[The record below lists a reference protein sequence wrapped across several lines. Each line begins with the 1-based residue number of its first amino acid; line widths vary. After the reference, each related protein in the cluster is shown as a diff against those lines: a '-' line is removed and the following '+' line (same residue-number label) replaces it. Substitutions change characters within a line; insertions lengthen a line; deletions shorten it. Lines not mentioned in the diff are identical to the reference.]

1 MRIFK
6 ALLILVMVSIVAVAA
21 SVAYITQ
28 VLDPNDLKPTL
39 IETAKKQQ
47 ISLKLDGDIAW
58 TFWPWFGITVE
69 NVRANSA
76 NWTFKV
82 DQLEGSLSIL
92 SILSDTIVID
102 ELTAMSPRVGFDLS
116 KSSNADSHAKEPSE
130 ISNRTVLIRQLAIQ
144 NGAIEGLYPGLTL
157 NRLNLSVDSLSP
169 ATASRLELETYIEW
183 DEKQAPLKINARIIP
198 TATFDGLT
206 IRDLKLQSRELNLDY
221 AGYLSASK
229 SGQFSGEGQLSVAEL
244 SLRQWLRA
252 GNFAVPK
259 TNELDRFNR
268 FQLNTGLKV
277 STDLVSL
284 RPFVL
289 MLDETSIDGRVDLQL
304 NPLNIDLELLAD
316 TLNLDHYL
324 TTESDANAGQSD
336 LSPVLLGTY
345 KIDLGSLIV
354 NQSELTDVGVDLG
367 IGADE
372 ITLGRLDA
380 NLFGGELRAAGT
392 HLIAPQITN
401 LTGTVNGVQLS
412 QFQFAR
418 PLDTLSGSLR
428 TTFDLRAAGRT
439 QDEMMT
445 SVSGPVRVKIAN
457 AFLGPLNVS
466 DVICQTVVSERNLSA
481 NTADT
486 LALEADFQEGIAVV
500 ESIKATVANIAIQ
513 GKGRISLVS
522 TASNIQGSIEIPN
535 DGVIGSCTAPKVFNG
550 ISLPLSCRGR
560 LQNESLQCS
569 LDEKALNQLIAKAA
583 KKELRKQADEKLK
596 AAEQQLKLSVEE
608 VIEKKLDTEGSKLL
622 KNLLNR

>member
-47 ISLKLDGDIAW
+47 IALRLDGNIAW

-69 NVRANSA
+69 NVSANST
-76 NWTFKV
+76 NWTFDA

-92 SILSDTIVID
+92 STLSDTIVID
-102 ELTAMSPRVGFDLS
+102 ELTAMSPRVRFDLS
-116 KSSNADSHAKEPSE
+116 KSSNADSATNESSE
-130 ISNRTVLIRQLAIQ
+130 SANRAVLIRQLAVQ
-144 NGAIEGLYPGLTL
+144 SGAVEGLYPGLTL

-169 ATASRLELETYIEW
+169 ANASRLELETYVEW
-183 DEKQAPLKINARIIP
+183 DEKQAPLKIGAQIIP

-206 IRDLKLQSRELNLDY
+206 IRDLELQSRDLKLGY
-221 AGYLSASK
+221 TGYLSASK
-229 SGQFSGEGQLSVAEL
+229 SGQFSGEGQLSVDEL

-252 GNFAVPK
+252 GNFDVPK

-268 FQLNTGLKV
+268 FRLNTGLKV
-277 STDLVSL
+277 SNDLISL
-284 RPFVL
+284 RPFAL
-289 MLDETSIDGRVDLQL
+289 TLDETSIDGRVDLHL
-304 NPLNIDLELLAD
+304 NPLDIDLELLAD
-316 TLNLDHYL
+316 TLILDHYV
-324 TTESDANAGQSD
+324 TTEANANSGQSN
-336 LSPVLLGTY
+336 LPPVLLGTY
-345 KIDLGSLIV
+345 KVDIGSLIV
-354 NQSELTDVGVDLG
+354 NQHELTDVGVDLG

-372 ITLGRLDA
+372 ITFGRLDA

-401 LTGTVNGVQLS
+401 LTGTINGIQLS
-412 QFQFAR
+412 QFQFAK
-418 PLDTLSGSLR
+418 PLDTLSGSLQ

-445 SVSGPVRVKIAN
+445 SVSGPVRAKIAN

-466 DVICQTVVSERNLSA
+466 DVICQTIASERNLSA
-481 NTADT
+481 DTADT
-486 LALEADFQEGIAVV
+486 LALKADFQEGIAVI

-522 TASNIQGSIEIPN
+522 TASNIQGSIEIPS
-535 DGVIGSCTAPKVFNG
+535 DGVIGSCTAPKVLNG
-550 ISLPLSCRGR
+550 VSLPLSCRGQLR
-560 LQNESLQCS
+560 NESLKCS
-569 LDEKALNQLIAKAA
+569 LDEKALNQVIAKAA
-583 KKELRKQADEKLK
+583 EKGLRKQADEKLK
-596 AAEQQLKLSVEE
+596 AAEQQLKSSVEE
-608 VIEKKLDTEGSKLL
+608 AIKKKSDSEGSNLL

>member
-6 ALLILVMVSIVAVAA
+6 AFLILVMVSIVAVAA
-21 SVAYITQ
+21 SAAYITQ

-47 ISLKLDGDIAW
+47 ISLKLDGNIAW
-58 TFWPWFGITVE
+58 TFWPWFEITVE
-69 NVRANSA
+69 NVQANSA
-76 NWTFKV
+76 NWTFEA
-82 DQLEGSLSIL
+82 DRLEGSLSIL

-102 ELTAMSPRVGFDLS
+102 ELTAMSPRVRFDLS
-116 KSSNADSHAKEPSE
+116 KSSNADSPAKESSE
-130 ISNRTVLIRQLAIQ
+130 ISDRAVLIRQLAIQ
-144 NGAIEGLYPGLTL
+144 SGAIEGLYPGLTL

-169 ATASRLELETYIEW
+169 ATASRLELKTYIEW
-183 DEKQAPLKINARIIP
+183 DEKQAPLKINAQIIP
-198 TATFDGLT
+198 TATLDGLT
-206 IRDLKLQSRELNLDY
+206 IRDLELQSRDLNLDY

-252 GNFAVPK
+252 SNFAVPK
-259 TNELDRFNR
+259 TNELDRFDH
-268 FQLNTGLKV
+268 FQLNIGLKA

-284 RPFVL
+284 RPFALV
-289 MLDETSIDGRVDLQL
+289 LDETSIDGRVDLQL
-304 NPLNIDLELLAD
+304 NPFNIDLELLAD

-324 TTESDANAGQSD
+324 TSESDANSGQSD

-354 NQSELTDVGVDLG
+354 NQHELTDVGVDLG
-367 IGADE
+367 IGTDE
-372 ITLGRLDA
+372 ITFGRLDA

-401 LTGTVNGVQLS
+401 LTGTISRVQLS

-418 PLDTLSGSLR
+418 PLDTLSGSLQ

-439 QDEMMT
+439 QDEIMT
-445 SVSGPVRVKIAN
+445 SVSGPLRAKIAN

-466 DVICQTVVSERNLSA
+466 DVICQTVASERNLRA

-486 LALEADFQEGIAVV
+486 LALKADFQEGIAVI

-522 TASNIQGSIEIPN
+522 TASNIQGKIEIPN
-535 DGVIGSCTAPKVFNG
+535 DGVIGSCTAPKVLNG
-550 ISLPLSCRGR
+550 VSLPLSCRGQ

-569 LDEKALNQLIAKAA
+569 IDEKALNQLIAKAA
-583 KKELRKQADEKLK
+583 KQELRKQADEKLK
-596 AAEQQLKLSVEE
+596 AAEQRLKLSVEE
-608 VIEKKLDTEGSKLL
+608 VIRKKLDTESSDLL

>member
-47 ISLKLDGDIAW
+47 IALRLDGNIAW
-58 TFWPWFGITVE
+58 TFWPWFGMTVE
-69 NVRANSA
+69 NVQANSA
-76 NWTFKV
+76 NWTFDA

-102 ELTAMSPRVGFDLS
+102 ELTAMSPRVRFDLS
-116 KSSNADSHAKEPSE
+116 KSSNADSATTESSE
-130 ISNRTVLIRQLAIQ
+130 SADRVVLIRQLTIQ
-144 NGAIEGLYPGLTL
+144 SGAIEGLYPGLTL

-169 ATASRLELETYIEW
+169 ATASRLELETYVEW
-183 DEKQAPLKINARIIP
+183 DEKQAPLKIGAQIIP

-206 IRDLKLQSRELNLDY
+206 IRDLELQSRDLKLSY

-229 SGQFSGEGQLSVAEL
+229 SGQFSAEGQLSVDEL

-252 GNFAVPK
+252 GNFEVPK

-268 FQLNTGLKV
+268 FQFNTGLKV
-277 STDLVSL
+277 SNDLVSL
-284 RPFVL
+284 RPFAL
-289 MLDETSIDGRVDLQL
+289 ILDETSIDGRVDLQL

-316 TLNLDHYL
+316 TLNLDQYV
-324 TTESDANAGQSD
+324 TTEADANSGQSN
-336 LSPVLLGTY
+336 LPPVLLGTY
-345 KIDLGSLIV
+345 KFDIGSLIV
-354 NQSELTDVGVDLG
+354 NQRELTDVGVDLG

-372 ITLGRLDA
+372 ITVGRLDA

-401 LTGTVNGVQLS
+401 LTGTVNGIQLS
-412 QFQFAR
+412 QFQFAK
-418 PLDTLSGSLR
+418 PLDTLSGSLQ

-439 QDEMMT
+439 QEEMMT
-445 SVSGPVRVKIAN
+445 SVSGPVRAKIAN

-466 DVICQTVVSERNLSA
+466 DVICQTIASERNLSA

-486 LALEADFQEGIAVV
+486 LALKADFQEGIAVI

-522 TASNIQGSIEIPN
+522 TASNIQGSIEIPS
-535 DGVIGSCTAPKVFNG
+535 DGVIGSCTAPKVLNG
-550 ISLPLSCRGR
+550 VSLPLSCRGQLR
-560 LQNESLQCS
+560 NESLKCS
-569 LDEKALNQLIAKAA
+569 LDKKALNQVIAKAA
-583 KKELRKQADEKLK
+583 EKELRKQADEKLK
-596 AAEQQLKLSVEE
+596 AAEQQLKSSVEE
-608 VIEKKLDTEGSKLL
+608 AIKKKLDSEGSNLL

>member
-28 VLDPNDLKPTL
+28 ILDPNDLKPSL

-486 LALEADFQEGIAVV
+486 LALKADFQEGIAVV

>member
-47 ISLKLDGDIAW
+47 IALRLDGNIAW

-69 NVRANSA
+69 NVQANSA
-76 NWTFKV
+76 NWTFDA

-92 SILSDTIVID
+92 SILSDTIIID
-102 ELTAMSPRVGFDLS
+102 ELTAMSPRIRFDLS
-116 KSSNADSHAKEPSE
+116 KSSNADSATKESSE
-130 ISNRTVLIRQLAIQ
+130 SANRAILIRQLAIQ
-144 NGAIEGLYPGLTL
+144 SGAIEGLYPGLTF

-169 ATASRLELETYIEW
+169 ATASRLELEAYIELV
-183 DEKQAPLKINARIIP
+183 EKQAPLKIGAQIIP

-206 IRDLKLQSRELNLDY
+206 IRDLELQSRDLKLGY
-221 AGYLSASK
+221 AGYLSASN
-229 SGQFSGEGQLSVAEL
+229 SGQFSGEGQLSVDEL

-259 TNELDRFNR
+259 TSELDRFNR

-277 STDLVSL
+277 SNDLVSL
-284 RPFVL
+284 RPFAL
-289 MLDETSIDGRVDLQL
+289 TLDETSIDGRVDLQL

-316 TLNLDHYL
+316 TLNLDHYV
-324 TTESDANAGQSD
+324 TTEADANPEQLD
-336 LSPVLLGTY
+336 LPPVLLGTY
-345 KIDLGSLIV
+345 KVDVGSLIV
-354 NQSELTDVGVDLG
+354 NQHELTDVGVDLG

-372 ITLGRLDA
+372 ITFGRLDA

-401 LTGTVNGVQLS
+401 LTGTANGIQLS
-412 QFQFAR
+412 QFQFAK
-418 PLDTLSGSLR
+418 PLDTLSGSLQ

-439 QDEMMT
+439 EDEMVT
-445 SVSGPVRVKIAN
+445 SVSGPIRAKIAN

-466 DVICQTVVSERNLSA
+466 DVLCQTIASERNLSA

-486 LALEADFQEGIAVV
+486 LALKADFQEGIAVI

-522 TASNIQGSIEIPN
+522 TASNIQGSIEIPS
-535 DGVIGSCTAPKVFNG
+535 DGVIGSCTAPKVLNG
-550 ISLPLSCRGR
+550 VSLPLSCRGQLR
-560 LQNESLQCS
+560 NQSLKCS
-569 LDEKALNQLIAKAA
+569 LDEKALNQAIAKAA
-583 KKELRKQADEKLK
+583 EKELRKQANEKFK
-596 AAEQQLKLSVEE
+596 AAEQQLKSSVEE
-608 VIEKKLDTEGSKLL
+608 AIKEKLDSEGSNLL

>member
-21 SVAYITQ
+21 SAAYITQ

-47 ISLKLDGDIAW
+47 ISLKLNGNIAW
-58 TFWPWFGITVE
+58 TFWPWFEITVE
-69 NVRANSA
+69 NVQANSA
-76 NWTFKV
+76 NWTFEA
-82 DQLEGSLSIL
+82 DRLEGSLSIL

-102 ELTAMSPRVGFDLS
+102 ELTAMSPRVRFDLS
-116 KSSNADSHAKEPSE
+116 KSSNADSPAKESSE
-130 ISNRTVLIRQLAIQ
+130 ISDRAVLIRQLAIQ
-144 NGAIEGLYPGLTL
+144 SGAIEGLYPGLTL

-169 ATASRLELETYIEW
+169 ATASRLELKTYIEW
-183 DEKQAPLKINARIIP
+183 DEKQAPLKINAQIIP
-198 TATFDGLT
+198 TATLDGLT
-206 IRDLKLQSRELNLDY
+206 IRDLELQSRDLNLDY

-252 GNFAVPK
+252 SNFAVPK
-259 TNELDRFNR
+259 TNELDRFDH
-268 FQLNTGLKV
+268 FQLNIGLKA

-284 RPFVL
+284 RPFALV
-289 MLDETSIDGRVDLQL
+289 LDETSIDGRVDLQL
-304 NPLNIDLELLAD
+304 NPFNIDLELLAD

-324 TTESDANAGQSD
+324 TSESDANSGQSD

-354 NQSELTDVGVDLG
+354 NQHELTDVGVDLG
-367 IGADE
+367 IGTDE
-372 ITLGRLDA
+372 ITFGRLDA

-401 LTGTVNGVQLS
+401 LTGTISRVQLS

-418 PLDTLSGSLR
+418 PLDTLSGSLQ

-439 QDEMMT
+439 QDEIMT
-445 SVSGPVRVKIAN
+445 SVSGPLRAKIAN

-466 DVICQTVVSERNLSA
+466 DVICQTVASERNLRA

-486 LALEADFQEGIAVV
+486 LALKADFQEGIAVI

-522 TASNIQGSIEIPN
+522 TASNIQGKIEIPN
-535 DGVIGSCTAPKVFNG
+535 DGVIGSCTAPKVLNG
-550 ISLPLSCRGR
+550 VSLPLSCRGQ

-569 LDEKALNQLIAKAA
+569 IDEKALNQLIAKAA
-583 KKELRKQADEKLK
+583 KQELRKQADEKLK
-596 AAEQQLKLSVEE
+596 AAEQRLKLSVEE
-608 VIEKKLDTEGSKLL
+608 VIRKKLDTESSDLL

>member
-28 VLDPNDLKPTL
+28 ILDPNDLKPSL

-535 DGVIGSCTAPKVFNG
+535 DGVIGSCTAPKALNG
-550 ISLPLSCRGR
+550 VSLPLSCRGQ
-560 LQNESLQCS
+560 LHNESLQCS

>member
-1 MRIFK
+1 MQIFK
-6 ALLILVMVSIVAVAA
+6 TLLILVMVSIVAVTA

-47 ISLKLDGDIAW
+47 IALRLDGNIAW

-69 NVRANSA
+69 NVQANSV
-76 NWTFKV
+76 NWTFDA

-102 ELTAMSPRVGFDLS
+102 ELTAISPRVRFDLS
-116 KSSNADSHAKEPSE
+116 KSSNADSATKESSE
-130 ISNRTVLIRQLAIQ
+130 SSNKAVLIRQLAIQ
-144 NGAIEGLYPGLTL
+144 SGAIEGLYPELTL

-183 DEKQAPLKINARIIP
+183 DEKQAPVKIGAQIIP

-206 IRDLKLQSRELNLDY
+206 IRDLELQSRDLNLSY
-221 AGYLSASK
+221 AGYLSAAK
-229 SGQFSGEGQLSVAEL
+229 SGQFSGEGQLSVDEL

-252 GNFAVPK
+252 GNFDVPK

-277 STDLVSL
+277 SNDLVSL
-284 RPFVL
+284 RPFAL
-289 MLDETSIDGRVDLQL
+289 TMDETSIDGRVDLQL

-316 TLNLDHYL
+316 TLNLDHYV
-324 TTESDANAGQSD
+324 TTESDANSGQSN
-336 LSPVLLGTY
+336 LPPVLLGTY
-345 KIDLGSLIV
+345 KVDVGSLIV
-354 NQSELTDVGVDLG
+354 NQHELTDVGVDLG

-372 ITLGRLDA
+372 ITFGRLDA
-380 NLFGGELRAAGT
+380 TLFGGELRAAGT

-401 LTGTVNGVQLS
+401 LTGTINGIQLS
-412 QFQFAR
+412 QFQFAK
-418 PLDTLSGSLR
+418 PLDTLSGSLQ

-445 SVSGPVRVKIAN
+445 SVSGPVRAKIAN

-466 DVICQTVVSERNLSA
+466 DVICQTIASKRNLSA

-486 LALEADFQEGIAVV
+486 LALKADFQEGIAVI

-522 TASNIQGSIEIPN
+522 TASNIQGSIEIPS
-535 DGVIGSCTAPKVFNG
+535 DGVIGSCTAPKVLNG
-550 ISLPLSCRGR
+550 VSLPLSCRGQLR
-560 LQNESLQCS
+560 NESLKCS
-569 LDEKALNQLIAKAA
+569 LDEKTLNQVIAKAA
-583 KKELRKQADEKLK
+583 EQVLGKQADEKLK
-596 AAEQQLKLSVEE
+596 AAEQQLKSSVEE
-608 VIEKKLDTEGSKLL
+608 AIKKKLDSEGSNLL

>member
-6 ALLILVMVSIVAVAA
+6 ALLILIMISIVAVMA

-47 ISLKLDGDIAW
+47 ISLNLDGNIAW

-76 NWTFKV
+76 NWTFEAN
-82 DQLEGSLSIL
+82 QLEGSLSIL

-102 ELTAMSPRVGFDLS
+102 ELTAMSPKVRFDLS
-116 KSSNADSHAKEPSE
+116 KSSNGDSHAKESSE
-130 ISNRTVLIRQLAIQ
+130 ISNRTVLIRQLVIQ
-144 NGAIEGLYPGLTL
+144 SGAIEGLYPGLSL

-169 ATASRLELETYIEW
+169 ETASRLELETYIGW

-198 TATFDGLT
+198 TVTFDGLT
-206 IRDLKLQSRELNLDY
+206 IRDLELQSRDLKLDY

-229 SGQFSGEGQLSVAEL
+229 SGQFSGEGQLSIAEL

-268 FQLNTGLKV
+268 FQLSTGLKV
-277 STDLVSL
+277 SNDLVSL
-284 RPFVL
+284 RPFALV
-289 MLDETSIDGRVDLQL
+289 LDETSIDGRVDLQL

-316 TLNLDHYL
+316 MLNLDHYL
-324 TTESDANAGQSD
+324 PTESDANSRQSD

-345 KIDLGSLIV
+345 KIDLGSLII
-354 NQSELTDVGVDLG
+354 NQRELTDVGVDLG

-372 ITLGRLDA
+372 VTFGRLDA

-418 PLDTLSGSLR
+418 PLDSISGSLQ

-445 SVSGPVRVKIAN
+445 SVSGPVRAKIAN

-466 DVICQTVVSERNLSA
+466 DVICQTVASERNLSA

-486 LALEADFQEGIAVV
+486 LALTADFQEGIAVI

-535 DGVIGSCTAPKVFNG
+535 DGVIGSCTAPKVLNG
-550 ISLPLSCRGR
+550 VSLPLSCRGQ

-583 KKELRKQADEKLK
+583 GKELRKQADEKVK

-608 VIEKKLDTEGSKLL
+608 VIKKKLDTEGSNLL

>member
-21 SVAYITQ
+21 SAAYITQ
-28 VLDPNDLKPTL
+28 VLDPNDLKPAL

-47 ISLKLDGDIAW
+47 VSLRLDGNIAW

-69 NVRANSA
+69 NVQANSA
-76 NWTFKV
+76 NWTFEA

-102 ELTAMSPRVGFDLS
+102 EMTAMSPRVRFDLS
-116 KSSNADSHAKEPSE
+116 KSLNADHPAKKSSE
-130 ISNRTVLIRQLAIQ
+130 ISNRTIFIRQLVIQ
-144 NGAIEGLYPGLTL
+144 SGAIEGLYPGLKL

-169 ATASRLELETYIEW
+169 ATASRIELETYIEW
-183 DEKQAPLKINARIIP
+183 DEKQAPLKINAQIIP

-206 IRDLKLQSRELNLDY
+206 IRDLTLQSRDLKLGYD
-221 AGYLSASK
+221 GYLSASK

-277 STDLVSL
+277 SSDLISL
-284 RPFVL
+284 RPFALV
-289 MLDETSIDGRVDLQL
+289 LDETSIDGRVDLQL
-304 NPLNIDLELLAD
+304 NPLNVDLELLAD

-324 TTESDANAGQSD
+324 TTESDADSAQSD
-336 LSPVLLGTY
+336 LPPVLLGTY
-345 KIDLGSLIV
+345 KVDVGSLIV
-354 NQSELTDVGVDLG
+354 KQHELTNVGVDLG
-367 IGADE
+367 IGTDE

-401 LTGTVNGVQLS
+401 LTGTANEIQLS
-412 QFQFAR
+412 QFQFEE
-418 PLDTLSGSLR
+418 PLDTLSGSLQ

-445 SVSGPVRVKIAN
+445 SVSGPVRAKIAN
-457 AFLGPLNVS
+457 AFLAPLNVS
-466 DVICQTVVSERNLSA
+466 DVICQTVESKRNLSA

-486 LALEADFQEGIAVV
+486 LTMKADFQEGIAVI
-500 ESIKATVANIAIQ
+500 ESIIATVANIAIQ
-513 GKGRISLVS
+513 GNGRISLVS
-522 TASNIQGSIEIPN
+522 TASNIQGSIKIPS
-535 DGVIGSCTAPKVFNG
+535 DGVIGSCTAPKVLNG
-550 ISLPLSCRGR
+550 VSLPLSCRGQLR
-560 LQNESLQCS
+560 NKSLQCR
-569 LDEKALNQLIAKAA
+569 LDDKALKQLTAKAA
-583 KKELRKQADEKLK
+583 EKELRKQADEKLK
-596 AAEQQLKLSVEE
+596 AVEQQLKLSVEE
-608 VIEKKLDTEGSKLL
+608 AIKQKLDTEGSNLL